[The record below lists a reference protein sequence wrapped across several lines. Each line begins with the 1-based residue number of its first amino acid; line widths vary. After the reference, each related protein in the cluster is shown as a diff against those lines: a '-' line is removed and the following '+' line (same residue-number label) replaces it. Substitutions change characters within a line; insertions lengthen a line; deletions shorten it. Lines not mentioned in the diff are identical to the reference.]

1 MWKLHCFLLTYISL
15 RNLLVLLLVLVL
27 AVLLVVSEHGGRP
40 EQAASKS

>member
-15 RNLLVLLLVLVL
+15 RNLLVLLLVL